1 MINHS
6 VLNSKLIEEKNFE
19 SFQIG
24 KKLKILQNFADID
37 DKIRFGY
44 INVVPKSSLLHVN
57 ENKFLSY
64 REIKKDIHKKVKERN
79 IKLKEANIKSM
90 QNLTPFQSFELTRN
104 LLREKIRF
112 KKDIYSNQKSL
123 LNNIIDGTDIISEE
137 HEGN

>member
-1 MINHS
+1 